1 MHLYVP
7 DDQLRGAFARIHDCD
22 ARRMDLPETTFADM
36 PALSGPLSALAKAAM
51 AQDLLMADAFL
62 ADLVARL
69 GTREIMLRGG
79 LPAHLLRQIDD
90 WIEAHLDQ
98 PIRLDDIAQAIGL
111 SPYHLH
117 RMFRAT
123 RGMPLHG
130 WITNYRIA
138 RAKSLLAG
146 PMPVVDIAFACGF
159 SRQSHFARV
168 FKAHTT
174 CTPGT
179 YRRLQTM

>member
-22 ARRMDLPETTFADM
+22 ARRMDLPEITFADM
-36 PALSGPLSALAKAAM
+36 LALSGPLSRLAKAAM
-51 AQDLLMADAFL
+51 AQDLLMADDLF

-79 LPAHLLRQIDD
+79 LPARLLRQIDD

-98 PIRLDDIAQAIGL
+98 QIRLNDIAQAIGL

-130 WITNYRIA
+130 RITNYRIA

-159 SRQSHFARV
+159 SSQSHFARV

-179 YRRLQTM
+179 YRRLQSI